1 MTGLVKDPY
10 QGAKKEGAGGF
21 LKGIG
26 KGIAGVPI
34 KTLAGVWAVP
44 GYTFKGIYHEL
55 QKEKGANV
63 QNYIIAARM
72 AQGYDDLQYCTPS
85 ERADIIS
92 RWRCVKV
99 NVKRKKNPGEEQLE
113 ALHTLLKE
121 HRERRQAKWAKIK
134 TSGSLL
140 KRKTTPMYPPA
151 LSDNS
156 SYSDLVVSQEELT
169 RSTSGEHLRSPQPP
183 PGLQELVHARTYPQP
198 HAVAH
203 ELEAQRDRELE
214 EAIRL
219 SVPHTAEGNPD
230 EDELIDRAIRA
241 SIAELERPPTADED
255 EEAALHRAMQA
266 SMAEASAS
274 GATKDEQRVLEEVLR
289 KSLLET
295 RRQHSTD
302 SEWEGSS
309 VNTEDDEEV
318 QRVIEASKSHEA
330 SAGAQRSAEEEEVLR
345 KALEESH
352 LEERRRAEEEQKK
365 RTEEAI
371 VMEYV
376 KRQSLAE
383 EEHRM
388 KMLGLKTETEQI
400 VGESPSSGGGAA

>member
-1 MTGLVKDPY
+1 MTGIVKDPY

-55 QKEKGANV
+55 QKEKGASV

-121 HRERRQAKWAKIK
+121 HREKRQAKWAKIK
-134 TSGSLL
+134 TSGGLL

-203 ELEAQRDRELE
+203 ELEA
-214 EAIRL
+214 
-219 SVPHTAEGNPD
+219 H
-230 EDELIDRAIRA
+230 
-241 SIAELERPPTADED
+241 
-255 EEAALHRAMQA
+255 
-266 SMAEASAS
+266 
-274 GATKDEQRVLEEVLR
+274 
-289 KSLLET
+289 
-295 RRQHSTD
+295 
-302 SEWEGSS
+302 
-309 VNTEDDEEV
+309 
-318 QRVIEASKSHEA
+318 
-330 SAGAQRSAEEEEVLR
+330 
-345 KALEESH
+345 
-352 LEERRRAEEEQKK
+352 
-365 RTEEAI
+365 
-371 VMEYV
+371 
-376 KRQSLAE
+376 
-383 EEHRM
+383 
-388 KMLGLKTETEQI
+388 
-400 VGESPSSGGGAA
+400 

>member
-21 LKGIG
+21 LKGVG

-44 GYTFKGIYHEL
+44 GYTFKGIYQEL
-55 QKEKGANV
+55 QKEKGATV

-121 HRERRQAKWAKIK
+121 HREKRQAMWAKRK
-134 TSGSLL
+134 ASGGLL

-169 RSTSGEHLRSPQPP
+169 RSSSGEHPRSPQPP
-183 PGLQELVHARTYPQP
+183 PGLPELVHARTYPQP

-203 ELEAQRDRELE
+203 ELETQRDPELE

-219 SVPHTAEGNPD
+219 SSHTEGDPD
-230 EDELIDRAIRA
+230 EDELIERAIRA
-241 SIAELERPPTADED
+241 SIAELERSPAADED
-255 EEAALHRAMQA
+255 EEAALHRAMRA
-266 SMAEASAS
+266 SIAEASAG
-274 GATKDEQRVLEEVLR
+274 GATEDEQRVLEEVLR
-289 KSLLET
+289 KSVLET
-295 RRQHSTD
+295 RKQHSTD

-309 VNTEDDEEV
+309 IDTKDDEEM

-330 SAGAQRSAEEEEVLR
+330 LVGAQRSAEEEEVLQ
-345 KALEESH
+345 KALEESQ
-352 LEERRRAEEEQKK
+352 LEERRRSEEEQKK
-365 RTEEAI
+365 RTEEEI

-376 KRQSLAE
+376 KKQSLAE

-388 KMLGLKTETEQI
+388 RMLGRKTEAEQV
-400 VGESPSSGGGAA
+400 VGESSSSGDGTA